1 MPDALT
7 LTCSACSFV
16 NESERVYCR
25 NCGAKLDR
33 SVLPRPEEAKVRE
46 SMARTRREFKKRTNP
61 GGGAWIK
68 VPKTAFHVCVWAAL
82 VALLVQ
88 VFRPPQG
95 VPAANAESSSRM
107 LATEIAAIQSSPVA
121 KQLVV
126 TEQDANTYLRT
137 LKTKIAPGF
146 ISGVAFSRAFVNF
159 EPGTCRLGVEQSFWG
174 RSVYYSITYFLETRD
189 GRFMATPISASV
201 GRVSIHPRL
210 LQGAEFAFKGLS
222 QALSRERDFMSK
234 MQAVTVEKGR
244 ILLVTRGR

>member
-33 SVLPRPEEAKVRE
+33 TVLPRPEETKIRE
-46 SMARTRREFKKRTNP
+46 SMARTRRQVKKMTNP
-61 GGGAWIK
+61 GGRSWVK
-68 VPKTAFHVCVWAAL
+68 VPRTAFQVCIWAAL

-88 VFRPPQG
+88 IFRSPQG
-95 VPAANAESSSRM
+95 VPAASEELSTRM
-107 LATEIAAIQSSPVA
+107 LATEIAAIQSTSVA

-137 LKTKIAPGF
+137 LKTKVGPGLF
-146 ISGVAFSRAFVNF
+146 RGVTFKRAFVNF

-174 RSVYYSITYFLETRD
+174 QPVYYSITYFLEVRD
-189 GRFMATPISASV
+189 GRFMATPMSAGV
-201 GRVSIHPRL
+201 GRVSIHPSL
-210 LQGAEFAFKGLS
+210 LKGAELAFRGLS

-244 ILLVTRGR
+244 ILFVTRGR